1 MKEKRQDKFSKIT
14 RKESGLTEST
24 KALISKMT
32 NWFECFFGTG
42 GRFPK
47 LRIPRS
53 GADLQVKH
61 VTQKIS
67 KYFHQHHGALTQ
79 FLIVRDSEGLLE
91 RNTEAVLKAARL
103 GDVPMLT
110 QLHNEVRLGLK
121 DKILKLAG
129 LLFAC
134 N

>member
-1 MKEKRQDKFSKIT
+1 M
-14 RKESGLTEST
+14 
-24 KALISKMT
+24 
-32 NWFECFFGTG
+32 
-42 GRFPK
+42 
-47 LRIPRS
+47 
-53 GADLQVKH
+53 
-61 VTQKIS
+61 
-67 KYFHQHHGALTQ
+67 
-79 FLIVRDSEGLLE
+79 LE

>member
-1 MKEKRQDKFSKIT
+1 MKTI
-14 RKESGLTEST
+14 L
-24 KALISKMT
+24 LISKMT
-32 NWFECFFGTG
+32 NWFECFFETG

-67 KYFHQHHGALTQ
+67 KCNISSSTPWTQ
-79 FLIVRDSEGLLE
+79 FLTVRDSEGLLE